1 MKLSQSEMVFLGGS
15 IAYVAFFTHPPPQF
29 VQSIL
34 STPWGHG
41 AALLGILVIAL
52 NVSHLAAL
60 FVGIAYILSSNPT
73 LEYFEEKDKKKDPK
87 QDEQPK
93 SGAPE
98 PDIKGLAG
106 KIMAIQGKD
115 VLKAPP
121 ASSVPK
127 PASPE
132 SSSKTEHYS
141 NFQSY

>member
-1 MKLSQSEMVFLGGS
+1 MKLTQLEMIILGGS

-29 VQSIL
+29 VQHIL
-34 STPWGHG
+34 STPWGH
-41 AALLGILVIAL
+41 AVCLLGILVVAL

-60 FVGIAYILSSNPT
+60 FVGIAYILSSNPS
-73 LEYFEEKDKKKDPK
+73 LEYFEEKKEKKEEHK
-87 QDEQPK
+87 EQPK

-98 PDIKGLAG
+98 PDLKGLAG
-106 KIMAIQGKD
+106 KIMAMQGKD
-115 VLKAPP
+115 VVKPP
-121 ASSVPK
+121 MPSAVPK

>member
-1 MKLSQSEMVFLGGS
+1 MKLSQSEMIFLGGS

-29 VQSIL
+29 VQQVL

-73 LEYFEEKDKKKDPK
+73 IEYFEEKKKDPK
-87 QDEQPK
+87 EDEQPK

-106 KIMAIQGKD
+106 KIMAMQGKD
-115 VLKAPP
+115 VSKPPP
-121 ASSVPK
+121 ASAVPK
-127 PASPE
+127 PASPD
-132 SSSKTEHYS
+132 SSKTEHYS
-141 NFQSY
+141 NFQGY